1 VLIDSRQ
8 LESGAGIACD
18 VCVIGGG
25 AAGITL
31 AHALRGAGRQIAI
44 LESGGLEADPDTEAL
59 SSGRGLGVIGDTY
72 VRESRQRFLGGCTNH
87 WGGLCAPLDAHDF
100 DVRAWVPRSGWPFS
114 KQTLAPWYERAQTIC
129 ELGPYDYDVASWFGP
144 KALPLFASPKIA
156 ARMWQLSP
164 PTRFGVRYRDDLESR
179 SDVRV
184 YLWANAVNLELEPG
198 GERIA
203 RVDAATLSGRRFA
216 VRAQQY
222 VLATGAIENPRLLL
236 ASNGSAPRGL
246 GNEHDQVGRYF
257 MDHPHHHFAESTAV
271 AIFSR
276 PGLYHATD
284 MFDVR
289 GTRVRPGFGLSSE
302 VQAREGLLNGV
313 FTLYGLTRKFAL
325 SDGVASLL
333 NATSG
338 IAPGELPGDNAFVFS
353 KIEPAPDPESR
364 VSLGLERD
372 ALGLPIPVVDWRL
385 GSREASS
392 LARTLAILA
401 RELGRTG
408 QGRLRIADWVQE
420 ESIDWRAVGTRG
432 GPHQMGTTRMSL
444 DPRHGVVD
452 ANCRV
457 HGIAN
462 LYVAGSS
469 IFPTVGWANPTL
481 TLVALTLRLADRLRS
496 RS

>member
-8 LESGAGIACD
+8 LESGARIACD

-31 AHALRGAGRQIAI
+31 ANALRGAGRQVAV
-44 LESGGLEADPDTEAL
+44 LESGGLEADTDTEAL
-59 SSGRGLGVIGDTY
+59 SFGRGLGVIGDAY

-87 WGGLCAPLDAHDF
+87 WGGMCAPLDAHDF
-100 DVRAWVPRSGWPFS
+100 EARASVPHSGWPFP
-114 KQTLAPWYERAQTIC
+114 KQTLDPWYERAQAIC
-129 ELGPYDYDVASWFGP
+129 ELGPYDYDVASWFESKP
-144 KALPLFASPKIA
+144 APVFASPKIA
-156 ARMWQLSP
+156 ARMWQMSP
-164 PTRFGVRYRDDLESR
+164 PTRFGVRYRSDLESR

-184 YLWANAVNLELEPG
+184 YLWANAVNLELASAG
-198 GERIA
+198 TQIA
-203 RVDAATLSGRRFA
+203 QVDAATLSGRRFS
-216 VRAQQY
+216 VHAQQY
-222 VLATGAIENPRLLL
+222 VLATGAIENARLLL
-236 ASNGSAPRGL
+236 ASNGRAPRGL

-257 MDHPHHHFAESTAV
+257 MDHPHHQFAESAAV
-271 AIFSR
+271 GILSR
-276 PGLYHATD
+276 PGLYHITD
-284 MFDVR
+284 AFDVR
-289 GTRVRPGFGLSSE
+289 GTRVRPGFGLSAD
-302 VQAREGLLNGV
+302 VQAQEGLLNAV
-313 FTLYGLTRKFAL
+313 FTLYGHKRRFPL

-333 NATSG
+333 HATGGTPSG
-338 IAPGELPGDNAFVFS
+338 ERQGENTLVFS

-364 VSLGLERD
+364 VTLGRERDSLGL
-372 ALGLPIPVVDWRL
+372 AIPVVDWRL

-420 ESIDWRAVGTRG
+420 ESIDWRRVGTRG
-432 GPHQMGTTRMSL
+432 GPHQMGTTRMSV
-444 DPRHGVVD
+444 DPRQGVVD
-452 ANCRV
+452 ADCRV

-469 IFPTVGWANPTL
+469 VFPTVGWANPTL
-481 TLVALTLRLADRLRS
+481 TLVALALRLADHLRS